1 MRFYL
6 NPVESDDYPGFY
18 LVPDIERLVVSKQGH
33 YRKQCLEMQMFGNIS
48 RLSIEVLSC
57 SNARVVPF

>member
-6 NPVESDDYPGFY
+6 NPVESDEYPGFY

-33 YRKQCLEMQMFGNIS
+33 FKIEYRGPLLQ
-48 RLSIEVLSC
+48 
-57 SNARVVPF
+57 